1 MGGPGITIV
10 GRDISHLERVLF
22 IKKDSDYTVV
32 PIAIALKSRHR
43 AFRED

>member
-1 MGGPGITIV
+1 MGGPGIAIV

-22 IKKDSDYTVV
+22 IKKDGNHTIL
-32 PIAIALKSRHR
+32 PIAVAIKSRHC